1 MPGIK
6 AVIFDLDGT
15 LYNYRRADSAGC
27 EALGLY
33 VNQHF
38 GMDPAAIRQEIK
50 ECWDIQNDRIG
61 FICAATHNR
70 LIRSQVICERNGWP
84 VFPHALNMAETY
96 WRGFLRGMVAEEGIH
111 ELLAA
116 LKRTGVDVA
125 LGSNMTSYIQY
136 LKLMQIGLPSAFDH
150 ITLSEETGLEKP
162 NRKFYEMCARKS
174 YLRFDPTGKYEA
186 GASTGPDIEEFMGS
200 CLFVGDTPGMDY
212 YGPIEAGMKACL
224 YPAGNPVPEGVEP
237 EDIIS
242 SYFDC
247 IKENGVLL
255 GRHFLPFP
263 QQSGNA

>member
-96 WRGFLRGMVAEEGIH
+96 WRGFLRGMVA
-111 ELLAA
+111 
-116 LKRTGVDVA
+116 
-125 LGSNMTSYIQY
+125 
-136 LKLMQIGLPSAFDH
+136 
-150 ITLSEETGLEKP
+150 
-162 NRKFYEMCARKS
+162 
-174 YLRFDPTGKYEA
+174 
-186 GASTGPDIEEFMGS
+186 
-200 CLFVGDTPGMDY
+200 
-212 YGPIEAGMKACL
+212 
-224 YPAGNPVPEGVEP
+224 
-237 EDIIS
+237 
-242 SYFDC
+242 
-247 IKENGVLL
+247 
-255 GRHFLPFP
+255 
-263 QQSGNA
+263 